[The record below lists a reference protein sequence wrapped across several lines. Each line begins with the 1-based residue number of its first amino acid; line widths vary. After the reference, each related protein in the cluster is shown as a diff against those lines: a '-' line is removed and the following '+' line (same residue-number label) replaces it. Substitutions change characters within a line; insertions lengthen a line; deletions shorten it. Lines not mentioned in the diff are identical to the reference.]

1 MMVIFRHDDLCQ
13 IVIHTANMIH
23 SDWETMSDAVWRSPL
38 LPLLPP
44 TISNPP
50 SGTPINQASLT
61 LKEGSTTSPYGSGT
75 RFKWDFL
82 NYLRAYNKQ
91 RQITKPL
98 IEQLLNY
105 DFSAIIGALVAH
117 VPGRHSL
124 NPDTGTHFG
133 WPALRAVLKT
143 IPATPSPTAEVICQV
158 SSIATLGPT
167 PAWLLDKT
175 LGPILTS
182 SSNKSAL
189 PKANIGVVFPT
200 AEEIRKSIGG
210 YDSGGSIH
218 TRLQSAQ
225 QQKQL
230 EYMRPIYYHWAG
242 DRPDT
247 PENLASVRLA
257 GRKRAAPHIKT
268 YVRYTDPIKPD
279 ETRIDWALVTSANL
293 SKQAWGDP
301 VNKSGEVR
309 VSSYELGVLVAPHM
323 YSEDAVMVPCFK
335 TDKPEKALEVHGE
348 EKTTIGYRMPYDL
361 PLVKYGSNEE
371 PWCYYKTH
379 LEPDW
384 RGAVHVYGPA
394 SPGS

>member
-1 MMVIFRHDDLCQ
+1 
-13 IVIHTANMIH
+13 MIH
-23 SDWETMSDAVWRSPL
+23 SDWEIMSDAVWRSPF
-38 LPLLPP
+38 LPLLPL
-44 TISNPP
+44 TP
-50 SGTPINQASLT
+50 SGTTINQASLI
-61 LKEGSTTSPYGSGT
+61 LKEGSSTSPYGSGT

-98 IEQLLNY
+98 IAQLLKY
-105 DFSAIIGALVAH
+105 DFSSIIGALIGH
-117 VPGRHSL
+117 VPGRHSM
-124 NPDTGTHFG
+124 NPESGTYFG

-143 IPATPSPTAEVICQV
+143 IPVTPSPTAEIICQV

-175 LGPILTS
+175 LGPALTS
-182 SSNKSAL
+182 SCNDPAPS
-189 PKANIGVVFPT
+189 KAKIGVVFPT

-247 PENLASVRLA
+247 TENLEKVRLA

-268 YVRYTDPIKPD
+268 YVRYTNPNKPD
-279 ETRIDWALVTSANL
+279 ETTIDWVLVTSANL
-293 SKQAWGDP
+293 SKQAWGNP
-301 VNKSGEVR
+301 VNKSGEVL
-309 VSSYELGVLVAPHM
+309 VSSYELGVLIAPHM
-323 YSEDAVMVPCFK
+323 FSEDAVMVPCFK
-335 TDKPEKALEVHGE
+335 TDMPEESVHG
-348 EKTTIGYRMPYDL
+348 KTTIGYRMPYDL
-361 PLVKYGSNEE
+361 PLVKYGPEEE

-394 SPGS
+394 SPDS

>member
-13 IVIHTANMIH
+13 IIIHTANMIH

-44 TISNPP
+44 TP
-50 SGTPINQASLT
+50 SGTAINQQTLI
-61 LKEGSTTSPYGSGT
+61 LKEGSTSSPYGSGT

-105 DFSAIIGALVAH
+105 DFSSIIGALVAH

-124 NPDTGTHFG
+124 DPDDGTHFG

-143 IPATPSPTAEVICQV
+143 MPVTPSPTAEVICQV

-175 LGPILTS
+175 FGPTLIS
-182 SSNKSAL
+182 SSNSPAP
-189 PKANIGVVFPT
+189 PKAKIGVVFPT

-230 EYMRPIYYHWAG
+230 AYMRPIYYYWAG

-247 PENLASVRLA
+247 PENLAYVRLA

-268 YVRYTDPIKPD
+268 YVRYTDPSKPD
-279 ETRIDWALVTSANL
+279 ETTIDWALVTSANL

-309 VSSYELGVLVAPHM
+309 VSSYELGVLIAPSM
-323 YSEDAVMVPCFK
+323 YSPDAVMVPCFK
-335 TDKPEKALEVHGE
+335 TDKPENAIEVDGQK
-348 EKTTIGYRMPYDL
+348 KTTVGYRMPYDL
-361 PLVKYGSNEE
+361 PLVKYGPTEE
-371 PWCYYKTH
+371 PWCYYRSH

-394 SPGS
+394 PE